1 MSMPS
6 KPRTDEERR
15 AWLQLSRLKGARDRL
30 QHERDQLRQQLMAAL
45 PWAISGQVYLPRC
58 PGAEGPPHGDGRCVG
73 GNRRRDPGGGAARR
87 GSAPVRVPE
96 PIIGGRQGIGV
107 IMTRIR

>member
-15 AWLQLSRLKGARDRL
+15 AWLQLSRLKGERDRL

-45 PWAISGQVYLPRC
+45 SLGDLW
-58 PGAEGPPHGDGRCVG
+58 PGIPAQEL
-73 GNRRRDPGGGAARR
+73 RDRLTATVDAWEATVAGIRAVDAARR

-96 PIIGGRQGIGV
+96 PIIGGRQEIGV